1 MKSQLKQLQKIYDEL
16 SELTDEDLVMEYEDK
31 LDEIDSTF
39 NDDTPDE
46 VFDLMNK
53 CEDMLEVVKDYFY
66 NIARQEQ
73 LEQELDERRYEGM
86 RHFS

>member
-1 MKSQLKQLQKIYDEL
+1 MKLQLQKIYDEL

>member
-1 MKSQLKQLQKIYDEL
+1 MKSQLKQLQRIYDEL

>member
-1 MKSQLKQLQKIYDEL
+1 MKSELQKIYDEL
-16 SELTDEDLVMEYEDK
+16 SELTDEDLVIEYEEK
-31 LDEIDSTF
+31 LDEINSTF

-46 VFDLMNK
+46 VFDLMEK
-53 CEDMLEVVKDYFY
+53 CEGMLEVAKDYFE
-66 NIARQEQ
+66 NIARQEE

>member
-1 MKSQLKQLQKIYDEL
+1 MTKLQKIYDEL
-16 SELTDEDLVMEYEDK
+16 SELTDEDLVIEYEEK

-39 NDDTPDE
+39 DDDTPDE

-53 CEDMLEVVKDYFY
+53 CEDMLEVVKDHFD
-66 NIARQEQ
+66 NIARQEE
-73 LEQELDERRYEGM
+73 LEQELDERRYESM

>member
-1 MKSQLKQLQKIYDEL
+1 MKSQLKLLQRIYVEL
-16 SELTDEDLVMEYEDK
+16 SELTDEDLVMEYEEK

-39 NDDTPDE
+39 DDDTPDE

-53 CEDMLEVVKDYFY
+53 CEDMLEVVKDHFD
-66 NIARQEQ
+66 NIARQEE
-73 LEQELDERRYEGM
+73 LEQELDERRYESM

>member
-1 MKSQLKQLQKIYDEL
+1 MKSQQLQKIYDEL
-16 SELTDEDLVMEYEDK
+16 SELTDEDLVMEYEEK
-31 LDEIDSTF
+31 LEAIDSTF

-53 CEDMLEVVKDYFY
+53 CEDMLDVARDHFD
-66 NIARQEQ
+66 NIARQEE